1 MSAAHAA
8 DEAKDES
15 ASKPKSAPKT
25 MSEPESATALVEFKV
40 ACDHWLPLLNERD
53 QDQAST
59 HANSMFEKLKNS
71 RSSPGG
77 SGMTDRSDA
86 AIDRHH
92 GVVDRTS
99 TRQSVIAVDE
109 RTLLPWS
116 HITQITNES
125 VSDL

>member
-15 ASKPKSAPKT
+15 ASKPKSAPET

-71 RSSPGG
+71 RSSPGE
-77 SGMTDRSDA
+77 A
-86 AIDRHH
+86 A
-92 GVVDRTS
+92 
-99 TRQSVIAVDE
+99 
-109 RTLLPWS
+109 
-116 HITQITNES
+116 
-125 VSDL
+125 